1 MFETE
6 WQQIRKL
13 LANKNGWSMKNIYY
27 LQNEHARQKAWMLPY
42 FGPDGRIF
50 RDVDVSSQLDFG
62 DIRDMLGTEWDRTGQ
77 PYLDRRMQGNPGWS
91 DIAYAYH
98 VILPGTLK
106 NIMRKLSI
114 REIASNKLEN
124 INDFR
129 ELKGV
134 QKGMKVSKLLKLLL
148 EKFLLDSPSM
158 GDSISLQFVTPTH
171 FQDYVYP
178 FLRGVENPTAVA
190 ADMIDAVLQ
199 THSKVVEKLK
209 NGGHKL
215 VISINP
221 IDMMFASNFT
231 EGWTSCYRLFT
242 NKENGPGMYASA
254 PLVFTSDAASAI
266 AFTTAHTADGRS
278 TGVAGMKIPTKT
290 WRAFVHFTLP
300 NQPDPNVWIG
310 RQYKGQNDGI
320 TRATVDLLKP
330 IMAEM
335 YGIDADTI
343 RLSKL
348 EGDRPVFSSAKFCY
362 TDASSWALHAG
373 RLHPPIVGVEQ
384 VYCAHCGSGIV
395 TDLRHL
401 RCDNCKVACCAHCGG
416 MFKTSQLKRT
426 EHSGWMCPEC
436 FEIHSIH
443 VCIHCNHTARLSNGE
458 MTPQGFICRR
468 CKHITSVIAESS
480 CTGCGAVTPFYDLT
494 RVSHDTVLCPACFE
508 EYDREQAG
516 ALAEEVV

>member
-6 WQQIRKL
+6 WQQIRQL

-42 FGPDGRIF
+42 FGPEGRIF
-50 RDVDVSSQLDFG
+50 QDLDVASQLNFK
-62 DIRDMLGTEWDRTGQ
+62 DITDMLSTEWSRTGQ
-77 PYLDRRMQGNPGWS
+77 PYLNRKMQGNTGWNNF
-91 DIAYAYH
+91 AYAFH
-98 VILPGTLK
+98 IILPGTLK

-124 INDFR
+124 VNDFR

-134 QKGMKVSKLLKLLL
+134 QKGTKVSKLLKLLL

-158 GDSISLQFVTPTH
+158 GDSISQQCVTTMH
-171 FQDYVYP
+171 FRDYVYP
-178 FLRGVENPTAVA
+178 FLQGVEDPTTVA
-190 ADMIDAVLQ
+190 TDMIDAVLQ

-209 NGGHKL
+209 NGSHKL

-221 IDMMFASNFT
+221 VDIMFASNFT

-242 NKENGPGMYASA
+242 NREDGPGMYASA
-254 PLVFTSDAASAI
+254 PLLFTSDAASAI

-300 NQPDPNVWIG
+300 KQPDPNIWIG
-310 RQYKGQNDGI
+310 RQYRDTNDGI
-320 TRATVDLLKP
+320 IRATVDLLKP

-335 YGIDADTI
+335 HGIDANTVQL
-343 RLSKL
+343 RKL
-348 EGDRPVFSSAKFCY
+348 EGERPVFPSKKLCY
-362 TDASSWALHAG
+362 TDSSSWALYTG
-373 RLHPPIVGVEQ
+373 RLLPPTVGVEH

-395 TDLRHL
+395 TDLRNL
-401 RCDNCKVACCAHCGG
+401 RCDNCRVRCCAHCGG
-416 MFKTSQLKRT
+416 AFKTPQLKRT
-426 EHSGWMCPEC
+426 DHSGWMCPEC
-436 FEIHSIH
+436 FKDYSIH
-443 VCIHCNHTARLSNGE
+443 VCIHCHQTDRLSDGE

-468 CKHITSVIAESS
+468 CKDITSVTETST
-480 CTGCGAVTPFYDLT
+480 CTKCGGKTSFYDLI
-494 RVSHDTVLCPACFE
+494 RVSQDTVLCPACFK

-516 ALAEEVV
+516 APAEEVV